1 MKFGT
6 KKNPIQKM
14 STRIYI
20 GRVAGIPKQDLYNLC
35 ATFGDLVDFLQKETF
50 AFAVIIYF
58 KKFIY

>member
-1 MKFGT
+1 
-6 KKNPIQKM
+6 M